1 MQGNW
6 VGIPYTTISRV
17 SIYNVWSPVYISL
30 HVSDS
35 LKSHLISSG
44 AQGNI
49 QTLRVLCLV
58 HTHALLL
65 LLNLFYWIITDTQY
79 YLFLKV
85 HYLVILCF
93 YTLLHDPHDKSSYLL
108 PPCRVITIWLT
119 VFPILTLH
127 PRDFWF
133 IARYFGLNPETSLP
147 IPLSKSL
154 WPMFHSRSL
163 MVSGLILVW

>member
-1 MQGNW
+1 MRGNW
-6 VGIPYTTISRV
+6 VGIPYTTILRV

-58 HTHALLL
+58 RTHTAAAIKSL
-65 LLNLFYWIITDTQY
+65 LLNYNWHTVLS
-79 YLFLKV
+79 FLKV

-108 PPCRVITIWLT
+108 PPYRVITIWLT

-133 IARYFGLNPETSLP
+133 IACYFGLNPETSLP
-147 IPLSKSL
+147 IPVSKSL

-163 MVSGLILVW
+163 MVSGLILEW